1 MEGRLYG
8 LSTSELQKLA
18 YKLAVSY
25 NKQHKL
31 KDQKKKAGKGR
42 LRGLLNL
49 TWVCKTRKIYQQ
61 LGLFGLTGCQ
71 LDNFLNCQEN
81 LLTITPFLQIEFTNA
96 MIQVF
101 K

>member
-18 YKLAVSY
+18 YKLAVSN

-49 TWVCKTRKIYQQ
+49 T
-61 LGLFGLTGCQ
+61 
-71 LDNFLNCQEN
+71 
-81 LLTITPFLQIEFTNA
+81 
-96 MIQVF
+96 
-101 K
+101 